1 MEQQVGQVVQS
12 MAAEAGF
19 DVKLQAA
26 EANALVAAG
35 RSGNYQAT
43 IVIWSG
49 RPDPDGNVA
58 IWLACDGFLNW
69 GKYCNPKFDDLLARA
84 RGVTDV
90 AQRQALYR
98 QLVDVYLADRPHIVL
113 YHAKWLW
120 ALSDKVSGFTPTPDG
135 TDPTAG
141 NDARTMTT
149 RIDGDRLLGD
159 LYALR
164 KIGEYKTGV
173 HRPTYSPEDVQSRHW
188 LAARM
193 TEAGLEPEID
203 GIGNVIGRARG
214 DGAKLLLG
222 SHVETQPHA
231 GWLDGAL
238 GVIYGLEVARTLGGG
253 IDVAAWAD
261 EEGHFG
267 SFIGSR
273 SFCGLLPEAEIDTCR
288 NRDGTTLRDALAQA
302 GFAGRPRAVVDP
314 ARYRGYLEAH
324 IEQGA
329 ELEDTGKRIGIVTA
343 IVGSHRFRIVFEGV
357 QNHAGTTRMAIRK
370 DAGVALVKLA
380 SAIDRAVSRGGG
392 TAHGLDDRANHAGP
406 GCAEHRAGRRGDAVP
421 VPRH

>member
-1 MEQQVGQVVQS
+1 
-12 MAAEAGF
+12 
-19 DVKLQAA
+19 
-26 EANALVAAG
+26 
-35 RSGNYQAT
+35 
-43 IVIWSG
+43 
-49 RPDPDGNVA
+49 
-58 IWLACDGFLNW
+58 
-69 GKYCNPKFDDLLARA
+69 
-84 RGVTDV
+84 
-90 AQRQALYR
+90 
-98 QLVDVYLADRPHIVL
+98 
-113 YHAKWLW
+113 
-120 ALSDKVSGFTPTPDG
+120 
-135 TDPTAG
+135 
-141 NDARTMTT
+141 MTT

-159 LYALR
+159 LTALR

-188 LAARM
+188 LSARM

-214 DGAKLLLG
+214 AGAKLLLG

-273 SFCGLLPEAEIDTCR
+273 SFCGLLAEEEIDRCH
-288 NRDGTTLRDALAQA
+288 NREGTTLRDALAQA
-302 GFAGRPRAVVDP
+302 GFAGRPRVTVEP
-314 ARYRGYLEAH
+314 GRHLGYLEAH

-343 IVGSHRFRIVFEGV
+343 IVGSHRFRIVFQGV

-370 DAGVALVKLA
+370 DAGVALVQLA
-380 SAIDRAVSRGGG
+380 SAIYRRFPDLAGPRTVWTTGRITLDPGAASIVPGGAEMVFQFRDTDPALLARLERELEALVAEAARGPCTVTIAERGRSVPKTMDAGFQDALERAAERHAAGLHVRMPSGAGHDAQVLAERMKSAMLFVPSIGGISHHYAENTRDEDIVLGCQVFADAAEDLLSRGAEEGRGGG
-392 TAHGLDDRANHAGP
+392 A
-406 GCAEHRAGRRGDAVP
+406 
-421 VPRH
+421 